1 MEVKCIMT
9 NPKIEKVKANITKI
23 KATIENNQAKL
34 KELEQEK
41 IQLEND
47 EIIALFRREKLN
59 EDEFAELLRSQRKEI
74 KNQNGKGD
82 AHDVQN

>member
-1 MEVKCIMT
+1 MT
-9 NPKIEKVKANITKI
+9 NPKLEKVKANITKI

-59 EDEFAELLRSQRKEI
+59 EDEFAELLRSQRKE
-74 KNQNGKGD
+74 NQNLNRKGD

>member
-1 MEVKCIMT
+1 MT
-9 NPKIEKVKANITKI
+9 NPKLEKVKANITKL

-47 EIIALFRREKLN
+47 GIIALFRREKLN
-59 EDEFAELLRSQRKEI
+59 EDEFAELLRSQRKEN
-74 KNQNGKGD
+74 KNQNGKDD

>member
-1 MEVKCIMT
+1 MT
-9 NPKIEKVKANITKI
+9 NPKLEKVKVNITKL

-59 EDEFAELLRSQRKEI
+59 EDEFAELLRSQRKE
-74 KNQNGKGD
+74 NQSNNRKDD